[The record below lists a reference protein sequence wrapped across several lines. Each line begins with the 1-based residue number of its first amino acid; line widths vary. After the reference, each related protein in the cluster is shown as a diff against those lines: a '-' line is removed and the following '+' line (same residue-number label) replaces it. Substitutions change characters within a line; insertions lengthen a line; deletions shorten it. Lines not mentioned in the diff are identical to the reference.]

1 MLRLIRMPL
10 DLTIRPVAQLIRD
23 LPPIHGLRDDGG
35 EHSPGPHPLVY
46 AHRNGSGLE
55 APRQV

>member
-1 MLRLIRMPL
+1 MPL